1 MRVVVI
7 GTGYVGLTTA
17 TVLAYIGHSVT
28 CLDTNAEKINR
39 LKQGILPI
47 HEPHLDEVFDQVRH
61 KMCFTT
67 DYAQADI
74 PNTEVIIIAVGTPSL
89 PDGDA
94 DLTYLTQAAES
105 LAQNLGEAFTLIVN
119 KSTVPIGTGKWL
131 EDRIHDFTD
140 ALDDRPGKRDFN
152 VISSPEFLSQGSAL
166 RDSFYPNRIIIGTQ
180 HAPSIERFS
189 KLFEPIHKQN
199 FASPKCLPRPE
210 GLQEVPIFV
219 CDVISAETIK
229 YAANAFLATKIS
241 FINEMG
247 YLAQKVGADVDAL
260 AKGMGLDPRIGSRFL
275 NAGIGW
281 GGSCFGK
288 DTAAL
293 VATARKN
300 GLEMRIVQ
308 AARDVNYSLRQWIV
322 NALQEKMGD
331 LNGRRVTLLGF
342 SFKPNTDDLRDAP
355 SIDISK
361 ELVKRG
367 AIVTAHDPVA
377 LKNARLYYP
386 DLGVIYEDD
395 LSKALENPE
404 AVLLLTEWQDYLHI
418 DWQNVPQCVIIDG
431 RNHLDHA
438 RLRDLGFETVRFGSK
453 QS

>member
-17 TVLAYIGHSVT
+17 TVLSYIGNSVT
-28 CLDTNAEKINR
+28 CLDINAEKISQ
-39 LKQGILPI
+39 LQQGILPI
-47 HEPHLDEVFDQVRH
+47 HEPHLDEVFEQVRH
-61 KMCFTT
+61 TMRFTT
-67 DYAQADI
+67 DYAEADL

-89 PDGDA
+89 PDGNA
-94 DLTYLTQAAES
+94 DLTYLSQAAES

-119 KSTVPIGTGKWL
+119 KSTVPIGAGIWL
-131 EDRIHDFTD
+131 EGRIQDHINALHDG
-140 ALDDRPGKRDFN
+140 AAKRDFN

-180 HAPSIERFS
+180 HAPSIECFS
-189 KLFEPIHKQN
+189 QLFEPIHKQN
-199 FASPKCLPRPE
+199 FEAPKCLPRPE
-210 GLQEVPIFV
+210 GLREVPIFV
-219 CDVISAETIK
+219 CDMISAETIK

-247 YLAQKVGADVDAL
+247 YLAKKVGADVDAIS
-260 AKGMGLDPRIGSRFL
+260 KGLGLDPRIGSRFL

-293 VATARKN
+293 VATARKYD
-300 GLEMRIVQ
+300 LEMSIVQ
-308 AARDVNYSLRQWIV
+308 AARDVNYGLRQWIV
-322 NALQEKMGD
+322 DALQETLGD
-331 LNGRRVTLLGF
+331 LNGRHVTLLGF

-355 SIDISK
+355 SVDVSK
-361 ELVKRG
+361 ELIKRG

-395 LSKALENPE
+395 LNKALECPE
-404 AVLLLTEWQDYLHI
+404 AVLLLTEWQEYLHI

-431 RNHLDHA
+431 RNHLDHV
-438 RLRDLGFETVRFGSK
+438 RLRDLGFETVRFGS
-453 QS
+453 